1 MSLSVVSTT
10 KVTITETLEGDFVDP
25 ANATV
30 GFNGLDTSET
40 LTGST
45 TPPVTKHAEDALAM
59 SAGAATINLAAL
71 PGKTAEETVNFTGLK
86 LQLAIF
92 ENPATNANKIKIAK
106 GASNGYGTCASG
118 DDWDVTLSPGQ
129 RVKLELDDAAPD
141 VGSGARTLDI
151 TGTGTQV
158 LNYVLVAG

>member
-1 MSLSVVSTT
+1 MSLSVRSVTKLTT
-10 KVTITETLEGDFVDP
+10 TETLEGEFVDP
-25 ANATV
+25 NNATV
-30 GFNGLDTSET
+30 AFNGLDTDET
-40 LTGST
+40 LTGAT
-45 TPPVTKHAEDALAM
+45 DVPVTKHAEDALALT
-59 SAGAATINLAAL
+59 AGAATINLASL
-71 PGKTAEETVNFTGLK
+71 PGITAEETVNFTGLK
-86 LQLAIF
+86 LQFAIF

-129 RVKLELDDAAPD
+129 RHKMELDDAAPD
-141 VGSGARTLDI
+141 VAAGARTLDV